1 MTLHV
6 IPREPLHAAQCAK
19 PSGCGVLGTWSAHW
33 LTRARR
39 VQQAIGGHAGV
50 WSGVLLAASVAVST
64 DAQAFVRHWPA
75 DAATAP
81 DQAIG
86 LKQLPRQAQDV
97 YQRILTGGP
106 FRYDKDGV
114 VFGNR
119 ERQLPRQTRGYYR
132 EYTVPTPGS
141 RDRGARRIVC
151 GGKVVQIPE
160 TCFYTQDHYQSFQK
174 IDPKR

>member
-1 MTLHV
+1 MF
-6 IPREPLHAAQCAK
+6 K
-19 PSGCGVLGTWSAHW
+19 PS
-33 LTRARR
+33 
-39 VQQAIGGHAGV
+39 IHATL
-50 WSGVLLAASVAVST
+50 SVLLAFSVTVST
-64 DAQAFVRHWPA
+64 EAQAFYQSRQA
-75 DAATAP
+75 EAQTATQAL
-81 DQAIG
+81 DQVIG
-86 LKQLPRQAQDV
+86 LSQLPRQGQDV
-97 YQRILTGGP
+97 YERILSGGP

-151 GGKVVQIPE
+151 GGKFVQSPE

-174 IDPKR
+174 IDPQR

>member
-1 MTLHV
+1 MF
-6 IPREPLHAAQCAK
+6 K
-19 PSGCGVLGTWSAHW
+19 PSI
-33 LTRARR
+33 RATL
-39 VQQAIGGHAGV
+39 
-50 WSGVLLAASVAVST
+50 SVLLAFSVTVST
-64 DAQAFVRHWPA
+64 EAQAFYQSRQA
-75 DAATAP
+75 EDQTATQAF
-81 DQAIG
+81 DQVIG
-86 LKQLPRQAQDV
+86 LSQLPRQGQDV
-97 YQRILTGGP
+97 YERILSGGP

-151 GGKVVQIPE
+151 GGKFVQSPE

-174 IDPKR
+174 IDPQR